1 VSLTLIQKVLL
12 AWLDFGAR
20 AGFHFHEGPVST
32 VPDEQING
40 LAEDHD
46 QRAAVPELAHD
57 H

>member
-1 VSLTLIQKVLL
+1 MSSIKKSLL

-20 AGFHFHEGPVST
+20 ACFHFHKAPLAA
-32 VPDEQING
+32 VPDEQIDR

-46 QRAAVPELAHD
+46 QCAAVPELAHD